1 MRRSLALSAVIC
13 LAGFTAPAVAGTIK
27 NLTHP
32 APDGAIVAMLMTDG
46 TVMAQGFGE
55 TDFWKLTPDNTGSYV
70 NGTWKQVASL
80 PSGMAPY
87 ANAESVLADGR
98 LIWAGGEYNF
108 GNFSFTNNTA
118 IYDPLK
124 DKWTDVTPDNH
135 LLPFIGDSPSHVLPD
150 GRFVI
155 AEKFKEKLFAFDPK
169 TDTWSE
175 LESKGK
181 HDFNAE
187 EGWVLLKDGSYLIV
201 DVKDHPNSERYIP
214 SKGKW
219 VDAGSTQVDL
229 RAAQDCCG
237 NCIPYGPKGKCYDP
251 PGEIG
256 GATLRP
262 DGTVFATGGIPDGE
276 SVAHTSIY
284 TPPSKNDPAGH
295 WTAGPDF
302 PNGDQAFDAPVT
314 ILPSGNV
321 LVEGSSGQLYEFD
334 GTNLARQNVSAGG
347 ESLLTLPS
355 GEVLLGGDA
364 VYQPTGTYNAK
375 WAPTITD
382 SPASVTR
389 GQTYQIAGTQFNG
402 LSQGSSEGDEFDA
415 HTNYPLVRITNNS
428 TGHVFYARTHDHST
442 MAVQT
447 GKKPVLT
454 SFDVPSG
461 METGASKIEVVA
473 NGIPSKSADI
483 TVN

>member
-1 MRRSLALSAVIC
+1 MRRSLALSAVIG
-13 LAGFTAPAVAGTIK
+13 LGLIAAPATAGTVK
-27 NLTHP
+27 QLTHP
-32 APDGAIVAMLMTDG
+32 SPDGGVFAMLLTDG

-55 TDFWKLTPDNTGSYV
+55 TDWYRLTPDNTGSYV
-70 NGTWKQVASL
+70 NGTWKQAASL
-80 PSGMAPY
+80 PSGYAPD
-87 ANAESVLADGR
+87 ANAESVLPDGR
-98 LIWAGGEYNF
+98 LIIAGGEYNF
-108 GNFSFTNNTA
+108 GNFSFTNTSA
-118 IYDPLK
+118 IYDPLTN
-124 DKWTDVTPDNH
+124 KWTDVTPDKK

-150 GRFVI
+150 GRFVV
-155 AEKFKEKLFAFDPK
+155 AEKFKEKAFAFDGK

-175 LESKGK
+175 LKSKGK

-187 EGWVLLKDGSYLIV
+187 EGWVLLRDGSFLVV

-214 SKGKW
+214 SKGVW
-219 VDAGSTQVDL
+219 VDAGSTVVDL
-229 RAAQDCCG
+229 RAPQDCCG
-237 NCIPYGPKGKCYDP
+237 RCIQYGPKNKCYDP
-251 PGEIG
+251 PGETG

-262 DGTVFATGGIPDGE
+262 DGTVFAAGSTPENQGT
-276 SVAHTSIY
+276 AHTAIY
-284 TPPSKNDPAGH
+284 TPPRKNDPAGH

-302 PNGDQAFDAPVT
+302 PNGDQSFDMPVT
-314 ILPSGNV
+314 LLTNGNV
-321 LVEGSSGQLYEFD
+321 LVEGSSCQLYEFD
-334 GTNLARQNVSAGG
+334 GTSLVRQNVSGG
-347 ESLLTLPS
+347 CNSLLNLPS

-389 GQTYQIAGTQFNG
+389 GQTYQITGTQFNG
-402 LSQGSSEGDEFDA
+402 MSQGSSEGDEFDA
-415 HTNYPLVRITNNS
+415 HTNYPLVRITNNG

-447 GKKPVLT
+447 GRKPVST
-454 SFDVPSG
+454 NFDVPSG

-473 NGIPSKSADI
+473 NGIPSKSADL

>member
-1 MRRSLALSAVIC
+1 MRRSLALSAAIC
-13 LAGFTAPAVAGTIK
+13 VGLMAAPAVAGTVK
-27 NLTHP
+27 NLTHV
-32 APDGAIVAMLMTDG
+32 APDGVIFALLLTDG
-46 TVMAQGFGE
+46 RVLAAGGGQ
-55 TDFWKLTPDNTGSYV
+55 TDFWTLTPDNTGSYV
-70 NGTWKQVASL
+70 NGTWKQVGSL
-80 PSGMAPY
+80 PSGFAPY
-87 ANAESVLADGR
+87 ASAESVLPGGHAI
-98 LIWAGGEYNF
+98 LAGGEYNF
-108 GNFSFTNNTA
+108 GNFSFTNKSA
-118 IYDPLK
+118 LYDPAT
-124 DKWTDVTPDNH
+124 DKWTDVTPPKK

-150 GRFVI
+150 GRFLI
-155 AEKFKEKLFAFDPK
+155 AEKFKEKLFAFDEK
-169 TDTWSE
+169 TLAWSE
-175 LESKGK
+175 LQSKNK

-187 EGWVLLKDGSYLIV
+187 EGWVLLKDGSFLIV

-214 SKGKW
+214 SKGEW
-219 VDAGSTQVDL
+219 VDAGSTLVDL

-262 DGTVFATGGIPDGE
+262 DGTVFATGGIPDGQ
-276 SVAHTSIY
+276 SIAHTSIY

-302 PNGDQAFDAPVT
+302 PSGDQAFDSPVT
-314 ILPSGNV
+314 SLINGNI
-321 LVEGSSGQLYEFD
+321 LVEGSSCELYEFD
-334 GTNLARQNVSAGG
+334 GTNLVREANGG
-347 ESLLTLPS
+347 CNSLLNLPT
-355 GEVLLGGDA
+355 GEVLLGGQA

-389 GQTYQIAGTQFNG
+389 GQTYQITGTQFNG

-415 HTNYPLVRITNNS
+415 HTNYPLVRITNTS
-428 TGHVFYARTHDHST
+428 TGHVFYAKTHDHST

-447 GKKPVLT
+447 GKKPVST

-473 NGIPSKSADI
+473 NGIPSKAADI